1 MDGQKARIED
11 TADSQASAR
20 QRGLFLRLLMLGG
33 AIMLASQ
40 VVISWIALKG
50 FEEELGPELNQKA
63 AAVGRALSTEL
74 TYAIN
79 ELGIPPGKLVGVSE
93 YFQHILE
100 SNFDIQ
106 YLALVDNAS
115 GVLFQHSVPDEF
127 PDQFPAS
134 LHGSDG
140 SYDLHSI
147 RGISGYLDH
156 RFPIHFEGNSSTALH
171 IGVSSGNIRQQLATI
186 FFEVIAVI
194 VVSMVITLEFLTM
207 FMSRRILEPTA
218 HLQKVFEAGSK
229 GKFAY
234 RLALRARNEIGLM
247 VSSLNRLLYHLEQRY
262 QDFQFELRELRDA
275 QIDPRISQKIAAL
288 KTQASKRYGF
298 TDQFSVIER
307 TPALIRVP
315 FFLFIFSEELSRSFF
330 PLFAGGFVPAE
341 PALSY
346 EMMISLPITLFM
358 VATFVATLFAGNLTH
373 RLGCSRLFLIGAG
386 CAFAGYC
393 GTFLSGS
400 YTELIIWRCLNG
412 VGYGLIF
419 NACETWIALHSKV
432 RNRAHSASAYVG
444 AIFAGYVCGP
454 SLGGMFADHAG
465 QQATFLISAG
475 LSVLSGYAAYRL
487 LASPN
492 AGADRDAGSVPD
504 ARASGMRPW
513 AILFG
518 NNLFVGIVLTAISTR
533 TTLSAFLFFLIPLY
547 LNELGHSSTQIGQM
561 MMLYGAIIVIGT
573 PGISRFADK
582 IGKYF
587 TMTVIGAALSGSG
600 LLVTLASDSLGDSR
614 AILIS
619 IVAVGL
625 GHCLIL
631 SPQYAIM
638 QQIVYRYRDLIES
651 SVSIS
656 IYRFVDR
663 IGLIIGP
670 LLAAVLVQQMSY
682 PNAIATIGAIVLVA
696 IALSAII
703 ANAGHSQVKGESS
716 A

>member
-1 MDGQKARIED
+1 M
-11 TADSQASAR
+11 
-20 QRGLFLRLLMLGG
+20 MGG
-33 AIMLASQ
+33 AIMLVSQ
-40 VVISWIALKG
+40 IVISWIALKG

-63 AAVGRALSTEL
+63 SAVGRALSTEL

-106 YLALVDNAS
+106 YLALVDNPS
-115 GVLFQHSVPDEF
+115 GVMFEHSVPDKLL
-127 PDQFPAS
+127 DQFPAT
-134 LHGSDG
+134 LHESDG
-140 SYDLHSI
+140 SHNSHSI
-147 RGISGYLDH
+147 RDIGGYLDH
-156 RFPIHFEGNSSTALH
+156 RFPIHFKGDSSAALH
-171 IGVSSGNIRQQLATI
+171 VGVSSGNIRQQLATI

-194 VVSMVITLEFLTM
+194 VVSMVITLELLTM
-207 FMSRRILEPTA
+207 FMSRRILDPTA
-218 HLQKVFEAGSK
+218 HLQKVLEAGSK
-229 GKFAY
+229 GKFSY
-234 RLALRARNEIGLM
+234 RLSLRARNEIGLM

-298 TDQFSVIER
+298 TDQFSVIEK

-330 PLFAGGFVPAE
+330 PLFVSGFIPVE

-358 VATFVATLFAGNLTH
+358 VAAVVATLLAGNLTH
-373 RLGCSRLFLIGAG
+373 RLGCSRLFLIGIG

-393 GTFLSGS
+393 GTFLSDN

-419 NACETWIALHSKV
+419 NACETWIALHS
-432 RNRAHSASAYVG
+432 RAGNRAHSASAYVG

-454 SLGGMFADHAG
+454 SLGGMFADHVG
-465 QQATFLISAG
+465 QQTIFLISAG

-487 LASPN
+487 LASSSSGPGKNAGSAPN
-492 AGADRDAGSVPD
+492 ARVF
-504 ARASGMRPW
+504 GMRPW
-513 AILFG
+513 AILFSD
-518 NNLFVGIVLTAISTR
+518 NLFISTILTAISTR
-533 TTLSAFLFFLIPLY
+533 TTLSAFLFVLIPLY

-561 MMLYGAIIVIGT
+561 MMLYGVIIVIGT
-573 PGISRFADK
+573 PATSRLADK

-587 TMTVIGAALSGSG
+587 TMTVMGATLSGLG
-600 LLVTLASDSLGDSR
+600 LLATLASDHLGDSR
-614 AILIS
+614 AVLIS

-631 SPQYAIM
+631 SPRYAIM
-638 QQIVYRYRDLIES
+638 QQIVYRYRHLIES
-651 SVSIS
+651 SVSIG
-656 IYRFVDR
+656 IYQFVDR

-670 LLAAVLVQQMSY
+670 LLAAILIQQMPY
-682 PNAIATIGAIVLVA
+682 ANAIAAIGAIVLVA
-696 IALSAII
+696 ITLSAII
-703 ANAGHSQVKGESS
+703 ANVGQSQIKGESS